1 MIIKAGLVGLPN
13 VGKSTFFNA
22 LTHSNALAENYAFC
36 TIDPNIAIMEV
47 EDKRMQKLISVDNP
61 KNVVKDKIE
70 IIDIAGL
77 VEGASTGE
85 GLGNK
90 FLANIR
96 EVDIIIHIIRGFE
109 NVNIEYNNNDSNL
122 IKNKE
127 IIDCELQL
135 KDIES
140 IKNRIDKIA
149 KNTKNGDNNALIKEL
164 DILTRFQQ
172 YLSSSRNI
180 RSLNLDDEEV
190 KIARN
195 LQLLTYKPIIYIC
208 NINDFNV
215 ISSAVIEFTDYIKS
229 ENEDVFLLPIKN
241 GQDIEELTP
250 EERELFHNDYST
262 WQERIEKLTL
272 AIYKKLNIITFFTSG
287 SDETRAWHIPEG
299 TIASKAAGS
308 IHTDFEK
315 NFIKAEIINID
326 DYYKAKK
333 NNEKVK
339 IRMEGKEYIM
349 KDGDIAIFRVGQNK
363 QK

>member
-1 MIIKAGLVGLPN
+1 MIVKVGLVGLPN

-22 LTHSNALAENYAFC
+22 LTHSHASAENYAFC
-36 TIDPNIAIMEV
+36 TINPNIAIMEV
-47 EDKRMQKLISVDNP
+47 EDKRLKQLIAVDNP
-61 KNVVKDKIE
+61 KNIVKDKIE

-85 GLGNK
+85 GLGNQ

-96 EVDIIIHIIRGFE
+96 EVDIIIHIIRCFE
-109 NVNIEYNNNDSNL
+109 NINIEYQNKNFNP

-140 IKNRIDKIA
+140 ITNRIDKIK
-149 KNTKNGDNNALIKEL
+149 KNIKNIDNNATEEL
-164 DILTRFQQ
+164 ATLTRFQE

-180 RSLNLDDEEV
+180 RSLSLNDEEI

-195 LQLLTYKPIIYIC
+195 LQLLTYKPVIYIC
-208 NINDFNV
+208 NINDFNNIPKSV
-215 ISSAVIEFTDYIKS
+215 VEFTDYIKS
-229 ENEDVFLLPIKN
+229 ENEDIFLLPIKN
-241 GQDIEELTP
+241 GQDIEELTT
-250 EERELFHNDYST
+250 EEIELFYNEYT
-262 WQERIEKLTL
+262 IWKNNIEKLIFS
-272 AIYKKLNIITFFTSG
+272 IYKKLKIITFFTSG
-287 SDETRAWHIPEG
+287 SDETRAWHIQEG

-326 DYYKAKK
+326 DYCKAKK
-333 NNEKVK
+333 NNEKVN
-339 IRMEGKEYIM
+339 IRVEGKEYIM
-349 KDGDIAIFRVGQNK
+349 QDGDVVIFKIGQNK